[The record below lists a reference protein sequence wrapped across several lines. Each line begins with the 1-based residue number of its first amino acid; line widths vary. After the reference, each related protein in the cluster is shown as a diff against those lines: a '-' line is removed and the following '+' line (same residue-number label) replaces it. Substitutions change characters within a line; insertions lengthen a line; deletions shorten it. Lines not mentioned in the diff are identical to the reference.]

1 MIESKQKSMQ
11 NSVHNSTQNP
21 DSSATSPLQ
30 KLKPFIRPAIALV
43 LLFFLFRSGLLKLDE
58 LKSVLKNSR
67 ILFLGFI
74 LLLIQFLL
82 FTWRWQIIISKAKP
96 IGLWLAMKMQMIGQF
111 FNLFVP
117 GGVGGDFVKA
127 LELSKSEGISKHVTM
142 TSVLLDRIL
151 GLYCMI
157 IFSFL
162 FLLIE
167 FKNIDPTYFYISA
180 LLLGVSSIGLFFSRR
195 ILNWLVSH
203 FSTKEHQLLKKIT
216 DFLNNISNGLAQVVT
231 PLNFTLITVICFIA
245 QILAVS
251 FLYLVTVETTGQ
263 SPPFLVYFPLA
274 CFAFMISSLPITP
287 GGIGVGQAAFYF
299 IFLSLNKEIANSV
312 VIGVSLVQLF
322 TFLSGLPGA
331 YFFTRSKKS

>member
-1 MIESKQKSMQ
+1 MQINQES
-11 NSVHNSTQNP
+11 
-21 DSSATSPLQ
+21 SSANHLQ
-30 KLKPFIRPAIALV
+30 KLKPFIRPLIALV
-43 LLFFLFRSGLLKLDE
+43 LLVFLFRSGLLKLDQ
-58 LKSVLKNSR
+58 LKSVLANQK
-67 ILFLGFI
+67 ILFLGFF
-74 LLLIQFLL
+74 LMFIQFLF
-82 FTWRWQIIISKAKP
+82 FTWRWKIILSKAHDKAKP
-96 IGLWLAMKMQMIGQF
+96 LGFWLATKMQMIGQF

-127 LELSKSEGISKHVTM
+127 LELSKSEGISKHITM

-157 IFSFL
+157 IFSFI
-162 FLLIE
+162 FLLVE
-167 FKNIDPTYFYISA
+167 FRNVDPAYLYISA
-180 LLLGVSSIGLFFSRR
+180 LLFAVSTAGLLFSRK
-195 ILNWLVSH
+195 ILNWIVGH
-203 FSTKEHQLLKKIT
+203 FSTKQHPLLKKIT
-216 DFLNNISNGLAQVVT
+216 DFLTNISNGLTQIIT
-231 PLNFTLITVICFIA
+231 PFNFTLITLICFIA

-263 SPPFLVYFPLA
+263 SPQFLIYFPLA

-299 IFLSLNKEIANSV
+299 IFLSINKEIANSV

-331 YFFTRSKKS
+331 YFFTRAKKS